1 MLKGVKSIYNYVSP
15 RQRLLK
21 KIKIWWDNSDQDNDA
36 LKTLL
41 DNNTTIDGYTFV
53 ATSGH
58 TASIIAK
65 KGWQSIIIM
74 DCRAPEK
81 PDEFR
86 EKFVKKLNELTGGK
100 KRKTRRNKKSKKSRK
115 SKSRKSK
122 SRKSKSRNNYKK

>member
-1 MLKGVKSIYNYVSP
+1 LLTSIYNYISP
-15 RQRLLK
+15 RKRLLK

-58 TASIIAK
+58 TASIIANK
-65 KGWQSIIIM
+65 KGWQSINIM
-74 DCRAPEK
+74 DCGTPDS

-86 EKFVKKLNELTGGK
+86 KNFVEKLNELTGGK
-100 KRKTRRNKKSKKSRK
+100 KRKTRRNKKSN
-115 SKSRKSK
+115 K